1 MIGEPWVFKTLLPMK
16 LEQLNQRSLNMGL
29 PSTIDTAFVRQY
41 STMLYCLAQQQK
53 SKFVMNTRQEG
64 CQGESKSF
72 DRLGEAV
79 VEEITTRHPDTPNNE
94 QPHTR
99 RWVTPTNYHTNSYV
113 DNADKLAMIIDPTN
127 EYAQNQARS
136 LGRQSDDIFVAAA
149 LGTAAT
155 GVTPTTATVAFKGES
170 ISINGDGTVTSLGT
184 LATAETEV
192 NITLAKI
199 ATMQQIFD
207 DEDVDEKIP
216 RFWAVS
222 PKDARDVI
230 QLAALTSS
238 DYIGDF
244 KPLLTGKIVN
254 AVGFN
259 FIKSTRLTKNAVDS
273 TCRRTIAWAKD
284 GMIYA
289 SAQGIESRIDER
301 KDKSYTIQVYSR
313 MNGGAVRMEG
323 AKVHECLNKI
333 A

>member
-1 MIGEPWVFKTLLPMK
+1 MA
-16 LEQLNQRSLNMGL
+16 L
-29 PSTIDTAFVRQY
+29 PSTIDTAFVNQY
-41 STMLYCLAQQQK
+41 SAMLYSLSQQQK

-79 VEEITTRHPDTPNNE
+79 VEEVTTRHPDTPNNE

-99 RWVTPTNYHTNSYV
+99 RWVTPSNYHTNSYV

-127 EYAQNQARS
+127 EYAQNQGRA

-155 GVTPTTATVAFKGES
+155 GVTPTTASVAFKDES

-184 LATAETEV
+184 LADPDGAGAEA

-199 ATMQQIFD
+199 ATMQQLFD
-207 DEDVDEKIP
+207 DEDVDEEIP
-216 RFWAVS
+216 RYWAIS
-222 PKDARDVI
+222 PKDVRDLLQIV
-230 QLAALTSS
+230 AATSS
-238 DYIGDF
+238 DYVSL
-244 KPLLTGKIVN
+244 KPLETGKIVQYL
-254 AVGFN
+254 GFYL
-259 FIKSTRLTKNAVDS
+259 IKSTRLTVDG
-273 TCRRTIAWAKD
+273 TDGTTRRTIAWAKD
-284 GMIYA
+284 GMIFA

>member
-1 MIGEPWVFKTLLPMK
+1 MA
-16 LEQLNQRSLNMGL
+16 L

-41 STMLYCLAQQQK
+41 SSMLYSLAQQQK
-53 SKFVMNTRQEG
+53 SKFIMHTRQEG

-79 VEEITTRHPDTPNNE
+79 VEEVTTRHPDTPNNE

-127 EYAQNQARS
+127 EYGQNQARS

-149 LGTAAT
+149 LGTAAA
-155 GVTPTTATVAFKGES
+155 GVTPTTATVAFKDES
-170 ISINGDGTVTSLGT
+170 ISINGDGSVTSLGT
-184 LATAETEV
+184 IAAPGTEV
-192 NITLAKI
+192 AITLAKI

-207 DEDVDEKIP
+207 DEDVDDEIL
-216 RFWAVS
+216 RFWAIS
-222 PKDARDVI
+222 PKDVRDML

-238 DYIGDF
+238 DYVSLR
-244 KPLLTGKIVN
+244 PLETGKIVN
-254 AVGFN
+254 FLNFN
-259 FIKSTRLTKNAVDS
+259 FIKSTRLTKNTTDS
-273 TCRRTIAWAKD
+273 TCRRTIAWAQD

>member
-1 MIGEPWVFKTLLPMK
+1 
-16 LEQLNQRSLNMGL
+16 
-29 PSTIDTAFVRQY
+29 
-41 STMLYCLAQQQK
+41 MLYSLAQQQK
-53 SKFVMNTRQEG
+53 SKFAMNTRQESV
-64 CQGESKSF
+64 QGESKSF

-127 EYAQNQARS
+127 EYAQNQGRS

-155 GVTPTTATVAFKGES
+155 GVTPTTASVAFKDES
-170 ISINGDGTVTSLGT
+170 VSINGDGTLSSLGT
-184 LATAETEV
+184 LADPNGAAAEAD
-192 NITLAKI
+192 ITMLKI
-199 ATMQQIFD
+199 AAMQQLFD
-207 DEDVDEKIP
+207 DEDVDDEIP
-216 RFWAVS
+216 RFWAIS
-222 PKDARDVI
+222 PKDVRDMLQIV
-230 QLAALTSS
+230 ALTSS
-238 DYIGDF
+238 DYISLR
-244 KPLLTGKIVN
+244 PLETGRIVN
-254 AVGFN
+254 FLNFN
-259 FIKSTRLTKNAVDS
+259 FIKSTRLPVD
-273 TCRRTIAWAKD
+273 TTDGTTRRTIAWAKD
-284 GMIYA
+284 GMVYA

-323 AKVHECLNKI
+323 AKVHECLNEI